1 LLSGNRDRTKG
12 KQNVKRMASLGHF
25 PYYLVSNNPAV
36 KTIADFTDKD
46 RIALPAA
53 TLERLTVRRWGQQR

>member
-1 LLSGNRDRTKG
+1 
-12 KQNVKRMASLGHF
+12 MASPGNF

-46 RIALPAA
+46 RIASPAA
-53 TLERLTVRRWGQQR
+53 TLKRLTVRRWGQQR

>member
-1 LLSGNRDRTKG
+1 
-12 KQNVKRMASLGHF
+12 MASLGHF
-25 PYYLVSNNPAV
+25 PYYLVRNNTAI

-53 TLERLTVRRWGQQR
+53 TFERLTVRRWGQQR

>member
-1 LLSGNRDRTKG
+1 MLSGNRDRTKG
-12 KQNVKRMASLGHF
+12 KQNVKGVASLGNF

-46 RIALPAA
+46 HIALPAA